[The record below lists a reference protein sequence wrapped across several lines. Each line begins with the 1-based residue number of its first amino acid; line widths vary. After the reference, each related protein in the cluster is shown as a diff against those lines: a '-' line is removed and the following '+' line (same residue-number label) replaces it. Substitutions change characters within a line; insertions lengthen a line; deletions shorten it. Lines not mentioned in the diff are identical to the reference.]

1 MILLRE
7 RDETSWWRIRIFFC
21 KKKKKN
27 GARKWSQLGLLNYSC
42 EFLLQKIESFS
53 VFVSQC
59 LREKVGNVGDQVSLS
74 VIAVVLQTEV
84 KGFISLRLCFLRA

>member
-1 MILLRE
+1 M
-7 RDETSWWRIRIFFC
+7 
-21 KKKKKN
+21 
-27 GARKWSQLGLLNYSC
+27 
-42 EFLLQKIESFS
+42 
-53 VFVSQC
+53 FVSQC